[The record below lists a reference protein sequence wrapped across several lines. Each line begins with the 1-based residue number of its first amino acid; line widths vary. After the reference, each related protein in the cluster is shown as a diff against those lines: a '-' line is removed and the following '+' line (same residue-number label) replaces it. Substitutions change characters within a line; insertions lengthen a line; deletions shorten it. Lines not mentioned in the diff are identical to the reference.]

1 MNYKTKV
8 IVNPYSAFG
17 KTYKRWNQ
25 IKEILYSIFKDIK
38 YEFTEAPG
46 HAVEITRE
54 SIKKGFEH
62 ILGVGGDGTFN
73 EIVNGYIVND
83 RPLNKEAFLSIFPSG
98 KGNDFLRTIKDHIK
112 FKSWKQLFKNDN
124 KRTID
129 VGKIETDKGVSY
141 FVNVSSFGFSG
152 DVVKNVLELREKI
165 KYGFVYFLGALK
177 ALGSYAAQPVK
188 IIADGNNIF
197 SGNMMVGAVCNGRYF
212 GGKMKVAPDAR
223 IDDGLFDLL
232 VLKEVSKFEL
242 FKKLIK
248 IYSGSHIND
257 REVMMIRAKQVI
269 VEPLKKEDN
278 ILIEYDG
285 ELGKILP
292 AKFSLI
298 PSVVKIK
305 D

>member
-25 IKEILYSIFKDIK
+25 IKEILYSVFKEIK
-38 YEFTEAPG
+38 YEFTDAPG
-46 HAVEITRE
+46 HAVEITKE

-73 EIVNGYIVND
+73 EIVNGYLKKD
-83 RPLNKEAFLSIFPSG
+83 KPLNENAFLSIFPSG
-98 KGNDFLRTIKDHIK
+98 KGNDFLRTIKEHMK
-112 FKSWKQLFKNDN
+112 LKSWKQLFNNDN
-124 KRTID
+124 KRIID
-129 VGKIETDKGVSY
+129 VGKIETQDGTSY

-152 DVVKNVLELREKI
+152 DVVKNVLELRKKI

-177 ALGSYAAQPVK
+177 ALSSYTAQPIK
-188 IIADGNNIF
+188 IIADGTNIF

-212 GGKMKVAPDAR
+212 GGKMKVAPNAK
-223 IDDGLFDLL
+223 IDDGFFDLL

-257 REVMMIRAKQVI
+257 EEVMMIRAKQII

-278 ILIEYDG
+278 IPIEYDG
-285 ELGKILP
+285 ELGKVLP